1 MSIYTKTGDKGKTF
15 LLNGDRTTKDCVRL
29 CCVGSLDELNANLG
43 VALSFCVD
51 KKYKKL
57 VEQVQKIQK
66 DLFLIG
72 SEIASLQ
79 INGEGSNK
87 YKLIDLV
94 NVLQLEKEIDS
105 MWQELPELKNF
116 VLPGGS
122 SVGSFFHVARTVCRR
137 TERELVG
144 LGKEIEMRAEV
155 YAYLN
160 RLSDYLFA
168 TARWIN
174 WKEWKE
180 EVVV

>member
-1 MSIYTKTGDKGKTF
+1 MSIYTKTGDKGKTS

-29 CCVGSLDELNANLG
+29 QVVGNLDELNAVIG
-43 VALSFCVD
+43 TALSFCED

-57 VEQVQKIQK
+57 VKQVQAVQK

-72 SEIASLQ
+72 SELVTVQTSDKVVENQNLI
-79 INGEGSNK
+79 
-87 YKLIDLV
+87 KLDRV
-94 NVLQLEKEIDS
+94 EELEKAIDNL
-105 MWQELPELKNF
+105 WQEMPELKNF
-116 VLPGGS
+116 ILPGGS
-122 SVGSFFHVARTVCRR
+122 NAGSFFHVARTVCRR

-144 LGKEIEMRAEV
+144 FDKEIKVRNEV
-155 YAYLN
+155 FAYLN

-168 TARWIN
+168 TARWVN